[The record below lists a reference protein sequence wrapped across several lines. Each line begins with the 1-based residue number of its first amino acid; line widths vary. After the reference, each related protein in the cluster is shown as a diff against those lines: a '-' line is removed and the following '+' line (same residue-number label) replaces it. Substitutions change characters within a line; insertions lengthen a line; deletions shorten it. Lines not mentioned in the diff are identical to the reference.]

1 MLLGNE
7 NLLSKKE
14 EIIKTV
20 YISEMLSLM
29 SVPMKETKTITSV
42 MPVKIKPFKW
52 WLYSGFFFT
61 VMLWAASIELLL
73 GLVAYL
79 SSCFKFFACPNNYT
93 VWVWMFSGC
102 QNYDL
107 LEVIERFSYDLEMK
121 TSWAKQKQQ
130 TNGNRAIWLVYRTDT
145 NTCGFWLVKQMCGWK
160 NFMPENFL

>member
-20 YISEMLSLM
+20 NISEMLSLM

-61 VMLWAASIELLL
+61 VMLWQPLLN
-73 GLVAYL
+73 
-79 SSCFKFFACPNNYT
+79 CC
-93 VWVWMFSGC
+93 
-102 QNYDL
+102 
-107 LEVIERFSYDLEMK
+107 
-121 TSWAKQKQQ
+121 
-130 TNGNRAIWLVYRTDT
+130 
-145 NTCGFWLVKQMCGWK
+145 
-160 NFMPENFL
+160 

>member
-52 WLYSGFFFT
+52 WLYSGFFFHSNA
-61 VMLWAASIELLL
+61 MAASIELLL

-79 SSCFKFFACPNNYT
+79 SSCFKFFACPNNY
-93 VWVWMFSGC
+93 
-102 QNYDL
+102 
-107 LEVIERFSYDLEMK
+107 
-121 TSWAKQKQQ
+121 
-130 TNGNRAIWLVYRTDT
+130 AI
-145 NTCGFWLVKQMCGWK
+145 
-160 NFMPENFL
+160 